1 MSNVPLA
8 ERKLKVAT
16 PLDSGGWPIDQA
28 AASAGVTLASQSGN
42 GSMAAAQNEPL
53 DFPIRANDSSPLIAI
68 LGKHGV
74 MASVACF
81 SQLAVHEA
89 PAWLISML
97 VHMVTLVT
105 MAMVT
110 VSEPIPY
117 TPQHLMVTPPE
128 KKKTEQ
134 VIEVIDNTMPTSL
147 DDTSV
152 AENLVE
158 IDKSSDQSEKYQ
170 EPSNTEEAAP
180 AATEASNTGTKPVHD
195 GDILAL
201 TRAQGHNP
209 IGDRYKI
216 FSDPQKK
223 LAIGATKSSEVA
235 VSKALKW
242 LAEHQLPD
250 GSWSFNTALCPK
262 CKGKCRNPGKLKN
275 ARNAATGLALMA
287 FLGTGQTHQQ
297 SDKYQATIHRGL
309 QYLINHMRV
318 GGNGGALN
326 ETGGTMYSHGI
337 ASIAICEAYALTNDK
352 NLLSPTRAVLSFI
365 CYAQDPMGGG
375 WRYRPRQKGDTSV
388 VGWQIMALKSGHM
401 AGFDIPPLT
410 IERTTQF
417 LDGVQLN
424 GGSAYGYTTPGQ
436 GEATTAIGL
445 LCRMYLGWQH
455 DNPALER
462 GVRMLSKR
470 GPSPSNMYYNYY
482 ATQVM
487 RHWEGEP
494 WENWN
499 RQMRDQLVHSQA
511 KQGHEEGSWFTGSGD
526 LGASTGGRLYC
537 TTMATMILEVYY
549 RQLPIYS
556 TGSVEQEFPD

>member
-16 PLDSGGWPIDQA
+16 PLEPGGWPSDRGASPAGA
-28 AASAGVTLASQSGN
+28 AFAPRLKEDPPVAKN
-42 GSMAAAQNEPL
+42 GEPL
-53 DFPIRANDSSPLIAI
+53 DISIHVDDLYTSRAW
-68 LGKHGV
+68 LGRHGLT
-74 MASVACF
+74 ASIACF
-81 SQLAVHEA
+81 AQLAVEEA
-89 PAWLISML
+89 PAWLISMV

-105 MAMVT
+105 MAMIT
-110 VSEPIPY
+110 VSEPVPY
-117 TPQHLMVTPPE
+117 KPQHLIVTPPE
-128 KKKTEQ
+128 KKKVEKPL
-134 VIEVIDNTMPTSL
+134 EVEDDKPKTL
-147 DDTSV
+147 DDTSI
-152 AENLVE
+152 AELVTM
-158 IDKSSDQSEKYQ
+158 DTHADQSEKYV
-170 EPSNTEEAAP
+170 EPSRHLEAA
-180 AATEASNTGTKPVHD
+180 ASASPVPDAGLKHIPQ
-195 GDILAL
+195 GEDILAL
-201 TRAQGHNP
+201 SNGYGNNP
-209 IGDRYKI
+209 IGIRNEVAM
-216 FSDPQKK
+216 DPKK
-223 LAIGATKSSEVA
+223 ALDLGATTSSEIA

-242 LAEHQLPD
+242 LATHQLTD
-250 GSWSFNTALCPK
+250 GSWSFDTSLAPS
-262 CKGKCRNPGKLKN
+262 CKGKCRNSGSLSQ

-287 FLGTGQTHQQ
+287 FLGTGQTHQR
-297 SDKYQATIHRGL
+297 SENYQVTIHRGL
-309 QYLINHMRV
+309 QFLINNMRV
-318 GGNGGALN
+318 GGNGGALD
-326 ETGGTMYSHGI
+326 ESGGMMYSHGI
-337 ASIAICEAYALTNDK
+337 AAIAISEAYALTNDP
-352 NLLSPTRAVLSFI
+352 NLLTPTRAVLGYI
-365 CYAQDPMGGG
+365 CYAQDPIGGG

-401 AGFDIPPLT
+401 AGFEIPPLVV
-410 IERTTQF
+410 ERASQF
-417 LDGVQLN
+417 LDEVQQS

-526 LGASTGGRLYC
+526 LGAPTGGRLYC
-537 TTMATMILEVYY
+537 TAMATMILEVYY
-549 RQLPIYS
+549 RHLPIYRS
-556 TGSVEQEFPD
+556 DSIEQEFPD